1 MQLCLASVS
10 HLLILGCLPLLS
22 KLAVSAEGQGQGW
35 VPGHAL
41 GGHYGAVVDMCWGVD
56 GSCLLTASTDQTCR
70 ISVQNE
76 GRWSEL
82 ARPQARLTTC
92 SEPHHHRHLK
102 VCTVQN
108 HVVISTKAF
117 KAFFRPVLSRY
128 MHTILTEACIPLLC
142 PHKCECLTH
151 HSFHHMYDLS
161 VHAHRYMGMT
171 CLA

>member
-108 HVVISTKAF
+108 HVA
-117 KAFFRPVLSRY
+117 SRDLNKSVQGIFQARSVPLHAY
-128 MHTILTEACIPLLC
+128 NPHGSMHSLVVSA
-142 PHKCECLTH
+142 
-151 HSFHHMYDLS
+151 
-161 VHAHRYMGMT
+161 
-171 CLA
+171 

>member
-1 MQLCLASVS
+1 MPGQNPFCYMPGHIHP
-10 HLLILGCLPLLS
+10 HLLTLSQLPLFS

-70 ISVQNE
+70 ITVQNE

-82 ARPQARLTTC
+82 ARPQASLATT
-92 SEPHHHRHLK
+92 
-102 VCTVQN
+102 T
-108 HVVISTKAF
+108 AF
-117 KAFFRPVLSRY
+117 KALSNIFCCATCMRCTQK
-128 MHTILTEACIPLLC
+128 HTIPLLY
-142 PHKCECLTH
+142 PHECACLTD
-151 HSFHHMYDLS
+151 HSFHRMFDMFM
-161 VHAHRYMGMT
+161 HAHRYMGMT